1 MITLT
6 LRRRGGSVVVSLP
19 RKILSLLDL
28 DAGAMVRMTVENGK
42 VVMAPVGRRPTLAE
56 GLRARAAL
64 ERKLGERLRDAKAG
78 ASSIGGRVPSQL
90 DDSSPNNSIPDRRRL
105 RAPVARRADD

>member
-28 DAGAMVRMTVENGK
+28 DAGATVRMAVENGK
-42 VVMAPVGRRPTLAE
+42 IIMAPVGRRPTLAD

-64 ERKLGERLRDAKAG
+64 ERELGQRLRDAKAG
-78 ASSIGGRVPSQL
+78 ASSICGRVPPQL
-90 DDSSPNNSIPDRRRL
+90 DNSSPTDSIPDRRRL
-105 RAPVARRADD
+105 RAPVVRRADD